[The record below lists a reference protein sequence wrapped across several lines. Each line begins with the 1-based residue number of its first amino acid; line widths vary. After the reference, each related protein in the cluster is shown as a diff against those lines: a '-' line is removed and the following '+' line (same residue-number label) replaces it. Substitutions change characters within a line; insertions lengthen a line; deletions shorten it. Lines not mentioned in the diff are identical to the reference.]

1 MTINLFCHHNGFSL
15 SRRKITWLR
24 WHELH
29 CWTHVSWRAFVNMK
43 ICTGAAIAAL
53 FGFMAAA
60 ELCVDDVSCQHDLA
74 TRFAPEFRLDKSS
87 VEKKRCLP
95 GHPATCQYL
104 EKVTSMDETIL
115 LCQLPRAASQNCYI
129 LFAHCCTFVNASP
142 WSRRQSMRSA
152 RRATRTIFARL
163 TSRNWRLCPF
173 SITTRQE
180 LAGCR
185 IRTSPIRLSLAV
197 PQTATVT
204 TCHYMSPLCPSQPFE
219 YTHATP
225 LNKNIKNKLGWYPQ
239 PHGGK
244 IQPQRICAHHFAF
257 KIKRSARTRYINW
270 YFPLKITFPKSNAPA
285 LHTVQ
290 QTFARTSWAKDIS
303 TFVKTYFPKAKRRF
317 ACKKHD
323 RQ

>member
-1 MTINLFCHHNGFSL
+1 
-15 SRRKITWLR
+15 
-24 WHELH
+24 
-29 CWTHVSWRAFVNMK
+29 MK

-60 ELCVDDVSCQHDLA
+60 ELCADDVSCQHDLA

-87 VEKKRCLP
+87 VEKERCLP

-104 EKVTSMDETIL
+104 EKVSSMDETIL
-115 LCQLPRAASQNCYI
+115 LCQLPLAASQNCYI

-197 PQTATVT
+197 PQTATVA

-219 YTHATP
+219 YTHAT
-225 LNKNIKNKLGWYPQ
+225 LLSSTKKMSS
-239 PHGGK
+239 GGIPNSMEEK
-244 IQPQRICAHHFAF
+244 YNHNESVRTILHS
-257 KIKRSARTRYINW
+257 KEKRSARTRYINW

-285 LHTVQ
+285 LHTIQ
-290 QTFARTSWAKDIS
+290 QTFVRTS
-303 TFVKTYFPKAKRRF
+303 
-317 ACKKHD
+317 
-323 RQ
+323 